1 MNIRVEV
8 DVHCKLESLNRVL
21 FNRLTETNS
30 MVVNQNVN
38 WPVVLRDISP
48 QLLRTLNVSKI
59 SLIEMH
65 VLEVHVARQCFDVL
79 KELGLK
85 VTADVYDY

>member
-1 MNIRVEV
+1 
-8 DVHCKLESLNRVL
+8 
-21 FNRLTETNS
+21 

-59 SLIEMH
+59 SLVEMH
-65 VLEVHVARQCFDVL
+65 VLEVHIASQRFDVL
-79 KELGLK
+79 EELGLK